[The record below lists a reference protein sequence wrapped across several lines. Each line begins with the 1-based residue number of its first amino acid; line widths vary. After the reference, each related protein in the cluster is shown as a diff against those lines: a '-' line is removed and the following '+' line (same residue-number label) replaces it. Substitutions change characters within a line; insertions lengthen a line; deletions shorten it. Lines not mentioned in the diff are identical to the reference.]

1 MKICWNYEKQIR
13 TKKRLKTVRY
23 GKYLYLAVKID
34 ALELMFYEIA
44 LRTLFRIEVRTG
56 AVIAVKIIPGAALT
70 TKGCQA
76 TPKIAANTSLA
87 TNVPAGPA
95 IIRASGSFFSTVK
108 IRPATIRYTIAI
120 MTLYRLKT

>member
-1 MKICWNYEKQIR
+1 MKICWNYEDQAKA
-13 TKKRLKTVRY
+13 KNRLKTARY
-23 GKYLYLAVKID
+23 GKDLYLAVKMD
-34 ALELMFYEIA
+34 APELVFQEIV

-76 TPKIAANTSLA
+76 TPKIVANTSLA
-87 TNVPAGPA
+87 ANVPAGPA
-95 IIRASGSFFSTVK
+95 IISASGSFFNTVK

-120 MTLYRLKT
+120 MTLYIV